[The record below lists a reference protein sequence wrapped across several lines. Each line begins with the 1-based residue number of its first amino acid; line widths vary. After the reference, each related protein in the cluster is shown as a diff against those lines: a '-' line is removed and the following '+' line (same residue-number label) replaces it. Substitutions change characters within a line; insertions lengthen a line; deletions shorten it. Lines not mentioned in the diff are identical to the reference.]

1 MTFTF
6 QQWMSVTKAWVS
18 KISSE
23 YFNGSGSRDLQQ
35 DRSEILRDGRE
46 GRMAGGGG
54 VVGGP
59 KSGGC
64 T

>member
-35 DRSEILRDGRE
+35 DRSEILRDGK
-46 GRMAGGGG
+46 GDGGDI
-54 VVGGP
+54 GGP